1 MERVGYQHSMTAQT
15 EVSITTKNTA
25 SLTLGIIACV
35 LGTVALLVSWVPF
48 LGVFGLPLAGIGLLL
63 SLIGIVAAVVKGK
76 GFTMPI
82 LGGFLCGL
90 SVAIFITMTAGATK
104 AITDAAERSK
114 AERAAT
120 NAPATP

>member
-1 MERVGYQHSMTAQT
+1 MGYSEPMNAQT

-63 SLIGIVAAVVKGK
+63 ALIGVVAAVVKGK
-76 GFTMPI
+76 GFTMPV

-90 SVAIFITMTAGATK
+90 SVAVFVMMTAGATR
-104 AITDAAERSK
+104 ALSDAAERSK
-114 AERAAT
+114 AERSAT